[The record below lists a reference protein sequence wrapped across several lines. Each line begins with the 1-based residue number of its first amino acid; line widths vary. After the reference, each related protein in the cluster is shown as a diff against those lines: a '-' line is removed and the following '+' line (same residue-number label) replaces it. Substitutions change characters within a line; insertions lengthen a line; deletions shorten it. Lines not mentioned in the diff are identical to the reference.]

1 LGDFGDFYDVELPYI
16 YKCLN
21 ALRKNQVS
29 PAGESVEPAPT
40 MWKVED
46 NKIYMR
52 NSDNTDWVMLMD
64 LVNRGGVLQLGEAI
78 LVTSGILNEGET
90 VLKNTDL
97 EDGVT
102 KAGRIAVYNNEGYIT
117 GTLRTVDIP
126 ASDAT
131 AEQKVGKVV
140 AYDSAGNVPGAVM
153 RTDLATD
160 SVKSGKVAVYNEDG
174 VLPANIAGSAA
185 SVGGKRVNAAGLE
198 DGQVLAFDEATNTWI
213 PSDRFAGV
221 GQGKTLA
228 LMDYKGPIGSYN
240 GGAMTQLDMPVGT
253 LLPSV
258 SYAKGEIALTNQLP
272 TGMALV
278 CVSAGATPSEIPS
291 LTEVEP

>member
-1 LGDFGDFYDVELPYI
+1 MADLQQKYDLDLRFGGSTLGDFAYFYDVELPYI

-29 PAGESVEPAPT
+29 PAGGSVEPAPT

-52 NSDNTDWVMLMD
+52 NSDNTEWVMLMD
-64 LVNRGGVLQLGEAI
+64 LANRGGVLQLGEDI
-78 LVTSGILNEGET
+78 LVTSGILDEGET
-90 VLKNTDL
+90 ILKNTDL
-97 EDGVT
+97 EDNVT

-117 GTLRTVDIP
+117 GTLRTVDVA

-131 AEQKVGKVV
+131 AEQRAGK
-140 AYDSAGNVPGAVM
+140 
-153 RTDLATD
+153 LA
-160 SVKSGKVAVYNEDG
+160 AYNEDG
-174 VLPANIAGSAA
+174 VLPGNITGSAA
-185 SVGGKRVNAAGLE
+185 GMGGKRINAAGLE

-240 GGAMTQLDMPVGT
+240 GGAMTRLDMPVGT

>member
-1 LGDFGDFYDVELPYI
+1 MADLQQKYDLDLRFGGSTLGDFSYFYDVEIPYI

-40 MWKVED
+40 QWKVED

-52 NSDNTDWVMLMD
+52 NSNNTEWVMLMD
-64 LVNRGGVLQLGEAI
+64 LANRGGVLQLGEAI

-90 VLKNTDL
+90 VLKNTNL

-102 KAGRIAVYNNEGYIT
+102 KAGKIAVYNNEGYIT
-117 GTLRTVDIP
+117 DTLRNVDV
-126 ASDAT
+126 ASPDST
-131 AEQKVGKVV
+131 AEQRAGK
-140 AYDSAGNVPGAVM
+140 
-153 RTDLATD
+153 LA
-160 SVKSGKVAVYNEDG
+160 AYNEDG
-174 VLPANIAGSAA
+174 VLPGNITGSAA
-185 SVGGKRVNAAGLE
+185 GMGGKRINAAGLE

-291 LTEVEP
+291 LAQEEEP

>member
-1 LGDFGDFYDVELPYI
+1 MADLQQKYDLDLRFGGSTLGDFSYFYDVEIPHI

-40 MWKVED
+40 QWKVED

-52 NSDNTDWVMLMD
+52 NSDNTKWVMLMD
-64 LVNRGGVLQLGEAI
+64 LANRGGVLQLGEDI
-78 LVTSGILNEGET
+78 LVTSGILDEGET

-97 EDGVT
+97 EDNVT

-117 GTLRTVDIP
+117 GTLRTVDVA

-131 AEQKVGKVV
+131 AEQRAGK
-140 AYDSAGNVPGAVM
+140 
-153 RTDLATD
+153 LA
-160 SVKSGKVAVYNEDG
+160 AYNEDG
-174 VLPANIAGSAA
+174 VLPGNITGSAA
-185 SVGGKRVNAAGLE
+185 GMGGKRINAAGLE